1 MNQKNRTSD
10 NGSLYYDYGFM
21 KAAYG
26 SFLEGLDV
34 IYCNDLVADCAAER
48 FNVSWERT
56 SPMVMSVRDDNVRT
70 VMSGESSFYFGRT
83 AYGDLD
89 AVKAFYFACSASF
102 SPIEQ
107 YVGTA
112 LFPRIADNSSVTT
125 GLGFILDN
133 GGSIEIIQ
141 DGNLTLIREVGSN
154 ERVLVFDSSTGL
166 LHDQMLEL
174 YGAFCYS
181 NQQTDWAYDLGREL
195 LDNFDSIWGYLFG
208 DGDFPDL
215 SLSAG
220 NLIKSVNLFVGLGG
234 MFVVEGAELTGT
246 LTDLGALVGG
256 LGMGSLASACLFTLP
271 VLFASIAPVGEDDGF
286 VDDYWSTHD
295 ISDDPNLIPINDNVV
310 QIKSYT
316 NENIYKN
323 PQYPIDFTKQAP
335 NYFSGISQGFVISNS
350 GPDDKNGSLAIKIAA
365 GALISL
371 LVFPGGLFAAS
382 GIKNNLNFEMEYDK
396 EKDELTIAVLNYK
409 WGVNNV

>member
-1 MNQKNRTSD
+1 MNQKNRTLD

-26 SFLEGLDV
+26 SFLEGLLV
-34 IYCNDLVADCAAER
+34 IYCNDLVADCSALR
-48 FNVSWERT
+48 FNMSWERT
-56 SPMVMSVRDDNVRT
+56 NPMVMSVRDDNVRT
-70 VMSGESSFYFGRT
+70 ILSGESSFYFGRT

-89 AVKAFYFACSASF
+89 AVRAFYFACSASF
-102 SPIEQ
+102 SSFEQ

-112 LFPRIADNSSVTT
+112 LFPRIGDNSSVTT

-141 DGNLTLIREVGSN
+141 DGNFTLIREAGSN
-154 ERVLVFDSSTGL
+154 ERVLVFDFNTGL

-220 NLIKSVNLFVGLGG
+220 NLIKSANLFVGLGG

-246 LTDLGALVGG
+246 LTDLGALVGS
-256 LGMGSLASACLFTLP
+256 LGMGSLASACLITLP
-271 VLFASIAPVGEDDGF
+271 IIFFYSMEPVGGPDENQKISEFYQSHNYDDNP
-286 VDDYWSTHD
+286 D
-295 ISDDPNLIPINDNVV
+295 II
-310 QIKSYT
+310 QIKSSK
-316 NENIYKN
+316 EWIKELKNIQTGEDI
-323 PQYPIDFTKQAP
+323 P
-335 NYFSGISQGFVISNS
+335 
-350 GPDDKNGSLAIKIAA
+350 KNGDINLLDGTDGDPENLFK
-365 GALISL
+365 ALLIVSSFTGL
-371 LVFPGGLFAAS
+371 LIIEDVNVNNGYAYNDNNGGLNSTPA
-382 GIKNNLNFEMEYDK
+382 NFTLDVNYNKSEGKMT
-396 EKDELTIAVLNYK
+396 LTKA
-409 WGVNNV
+409 

>member
-1 MNQKNRTSD
+1 MNQKNRTLD

-26 SFLEGLDV
+26 SFLEGLLV
-34 IYCNDLVADCAAER
+34 IYCNDLVADCSALR

-102 SPIEQ
+102 SSFEQ

-112 LFPRIADNSSVTT
+112 LFPRIGDNSSVTT

-141 DGNLTLIREVGSN
+141 DGNVTLIREVGSN
-154 ERVLVFDSSTGL
+154 ERVLVFDSNTGL
-166 LHDQMLEL
+166 LHDQMLEF

-195 LDNFDSIWGYLFG
+195 LDNFDSIWDYLFG

-220 NLIKSVNLFVGLGG
+220 NLIKSANLFVGLGG

-286 VDDYWSTHD
+286 VDDYWDYHTYSQD
-295 ISDDPNLIPINDNVV
+295 DPYVVPSDDLV
-310 QIKSYT
+310 QIK
-316 NENIYKN
+316 NNKN
-323 PQYPIDFTKQAP
+323 SDYDKILRPYGQAEG
-335 NYFSGISQGFVISNS
+335 YGHGISNAFVLANS
-350 GPDDKNGSLAIKIAA
+350 GPDGDNGSKIIKFASVSLIIM
-365 GALISL
+365 LIS
-371 LVFPGGLFAAS
+371 PYSLFS
-382 GIKNNLNFEMEYDK
+382 VSQIYNYVIKYSYENETK
-396 EKDELTIAVLNYK
+396 ECTIELSDYK
-409 WGVNNV
+409 LKE

>member
-1 MNQKNRTSD
+1 MNQKNRTLD

-26 SFLEGLDV
+26 SFLEGLLV
-34 IYCNDLVADCAAER
+34 IYCNDLVADCSALR

-56 SPMVMSVRDDNVRT
+56 SPMVMSVRDDIVRT

-102 SPIEQ
+102 SSFKQ

-141 DGNLTLIREVGSN
+141 DGNFTLIREAGSN
-154 ERVLVFDSSTGL
+154 ERILVFDSNTGL

-195 LDNFDSIWGYLFG
+195 LDNFDPIWGYLFG

-220 NLIKSVNLFVGLGG
+220 NLIKSANLFVGLGG

-286 VDDYWSTHD
+286 VDDYWDYHTYSQD
-295 ISDDPNLIPINDNVV
+295 DPYVVPSDDLV
-310 QIKSYT
+310 QIK
-316 NENIYKN
+316 NNKN
-323 PQYPIDFTKQAP
+323 SDYDKILRPYDRAEG
-335 NYFSGISQGFVISNS
+335 YGHGISNAFVLANS
-350 GPDDKNGSLAIKIAA
+350 GPDGDNGSKIIKFASVSLIIM
-365 GALISL
+365 LIS
-371 LVFPGGLFAAS
+371 PYSLFS
-382 GIKNNLNFEMEYDK
+382 VSQIY
-396 EKDELTIAVLNYK
+396 NYVVK
-409 WGVNNV
+409 YS

>member
-1 MNQKNRTSD
+1 MNQKNRTLD

-26 SFLEGLDV
+26 SFLEGLLV
-34 IYCNDLVADCAAER
+34 IYCNDLVADCSALR

-102 SPIEQ
+102 SSFEQ

-112 LFPRIADNSSVTT
+112 LFPRIGDNSSVTT

-141 DGNLTLIREVGSN
+141 DGNFTLIREVGSN
-154 ERVLVFDSSTGL
+154 ERILVFDSNTGL
-166 LHDQMLEL
+166 LHDQMLEF

-220 NLIKSVNLFVGLGG
+220 NLIKSANLFVGLGG

-286 VDDYWSTHD
+286 VDDYWDYHTYSQD
-295 ISDDPNLIPINDNVV
+295 DPYVVPSDDLV
-310 QIKSYT
+310 QIK
-316 NENIYKN
+316 NNKN
-323 PQYPIDFTKQAP
+323 SDYDKILRPYGQAEG
-335 NYFSGISQGFVISNS
+335 YGHGISNAFVLANS
-350 GPDDKNGSLAIKIAA
+350 GPDGDNGSKIIKFASVSLIIM
-365 GALISL
+365 LIS
-371 LVFPGGLFAAS
+371 PYSLFS
-382 GIKNNLNFEMEYDK
+382 VSQIYNYVIKYSYENETK
-396 EKDELTIAVLNYK
+396 ECTIELSDYK
-409 WGVNNV
+409 LKE

>member
-1 MNQKNRTSD
+1 MNQKNRTLD

-26 SFLEGLDV
+26 SFLEGLLV

-89 AVKAFYFACSASF
+89 AVRAFYFACSASF
-102 SPIEQ
+102 SSFEQ

-112 LFPRIADNSSVTT
+112 LFPWIGDNSSVTT

-141 DGNLTLIREVGSN
+141 DGNVTLIREVGSN
-154 ERVLVFDSSTGL
+154 ERVLVFDSNTGL
-166 LHDQMLEL
+166 LHDQMLEF

-220 NLIKSVNLFVGLGG
+220 NLIKSANLFVGLGG

-286 VDDYWSTHD
+286 VDDYWDYHTYSQD
-295 ISDDPNLIPINDNVV
+295 DPYVVPSDDLV
-310 QIKSYT
+310 QIK
-316 NENIYKN
+316 NNKN
-323 PQYPIDFTKQAP
+323 SDYDKILRPYDRAEG
-335 NYFSGISQGFVISNS
+335 YGHGISNAFVLANS
-350 GPDDKNGSLAIKIAA
+350 GPDGDNGSKIIKFASVS
-365 GALISL
+365 LIIMLIHPYSL
-371 LVFPGGLFAAS
+371 FSVSQIYNYVVKYSYENETNECTIELSDYKL
-382 GIKNNLNFEMEYDK
+382 K
-396 EKDELTIAVLNYK
+396 E
-409 WGVNNV
+409 

>member
-1 MNQKNRTSD
+1 MNQKNRTLD

-26 SFLEGLDV
+26 SFLEGLLV
-34 IYCNDLVADCAAER
+34 IYCNDLVADCSALR

-102 SPIEQ
+102 SSFEQ

-112 LFPRIADNSSVTT
+112 LFPRIGDNSSVTT

-141 DGNLTLIREVGSN
+141 DGNFTLIREVGSN
-154 ERVLVFDSSTGL
+154 ERILVFDSNTGL
-166 LHDQMLEL
+166 LHDQMLEF

-195 LDNFDSIWGYLFG
+195 LDNFDSIWDYLFG

-220 NLIKSVNLFVGLGG
+220 NLIKSANLFVGLGG

-286 VDDYWSTHD
+286 VDDYWDYHTYSQD
-295 ISDDPNLIPINDNVV
+295 DPYVVPSDDLV
-310 QIKSYT
+310 QIK
-316 NENIYKN
+316 NNKN
-323 PQYPIDFTKQAP
+323 SDYDKILRPYGQAEG
-335 NYFSGISQGFVISNS
+335 YGHGISNAFVLANS
-350 GPDDKNGSLAIKIAA
+350 GPDGDNGSKIIKFASVSLIIM
-365 GALISL
+365 LIS
-371 LVFPGGLFAAS
+371 PYSLFS
-382 GIKNNLNFEMEYDK
+382 VSQIYNYVIKYSYENETK
-396 EKDELTIAVLNYK
+396 ECTIELSDYK
-409 WGVNNV
+409 LKE

>member
-1 MNQKNRTSD
+1 MNQKNRTLD

-26 SFLEGLDV
+26 SFLEGLLV
-34 IYCNDLVADCAAER
+34 IYCNDLVADCSALR

-56 SPMVMSVRDDNVRT
+56 NPMVMSVRDDNVRT
-70 VMSGESSFYFGRT
+70 ILSGESSFYFGRT

-89 AVKAFYFACSASF
+89 AVRAFYFACSASF
-102 SPIEQ
+102 SSFEQ

-112 LFPRIADNSSVTT
+112 LFPRIGDNSSVTT

-141 DGNLTLIREVGSN
+141 DGNVTLIREVGSN
-154 ERVLVFDSSTGL
+154 ERVLVFDSNTGL
-166 LHDQMLEL
+166 LHDQMLEF

-220 NLIKSVNLFVGLGG
+220 NLIKSANLFVGLGG

-246 LTDLGALVGG
+246 LTDLGALVGS

-286 VDDYWSTHD
+286 VDDYWDYHTYSQD
-295 ISDDPNLIPINDNVV
+295 DPYVVPSDDLV
-310 QIKSYT
+310 QIK
-316 NENIYKN
+316 NNKN
-323 PQYPIDFTKQAP
+323 SDYDKILRPYDRAEGYGP
-335 NYFSGISQGFVISNS
+335 GISNAFVLANS
-350 GPDDKNGSLAIKIAA
+350 GPDGDNGSKIIKFASVS
-365 GALISL
+365 LIIMLIHPYSL
-371 LVFPGGLFAAS
+371 FSVS
-382 GIKNNLNFEMEYDK
+382 QIYNYVIKYSYENETK
-396 EKDELTIAVLNYK
+396 ECTIELSDYK
-409 WGVNNV
+409 LKE

>member
-1 MNQKNRTSD
+1 MNQKNRTLD

-26 SFLEGLDV
+26 SFLEGLLV
-34 IYCNDLVADCAAER
+34 IYCNDLVADCSALR

-89 AVKAFYFACSASF
+89 AVRAFYFACSASF
-102 SPIEQ
+102 SSFEQ

-112 LFPRIADNSSVTT
+112 LFPRIGDNSSVTT

-141 DGNLTLIREVGSN
+141 DGNVTLIREVGSN
-154 ERVLVFDSSTGL
+154 ERVLVFDSNTGL
-166 LHDQMLEL
+166 LHDQMLEF

-220 NLIKSVNLFVGLGG
+220 NLIKSANLFVGLGG

-286 VDDYWSTHD
+286 VDDYWDYHTYSQD
-295 ISDDPNLIPINDNVV
+295 DPYVVPSDDLV
-310 QIKSYT
+310 QIK
-316 NENIYKN
+316 NNKN
-323 PQYPIDFTKQAP
+323 SDYDKILRPYDRAEGYGP
-335 NYFSGISQGFVISNS
+335 GISNAFVLANS
-350 GPDDKNGSLAIKIAA
+350 GPDGDNGSKIIKFASVSLIIM
-365 GALISL
+365 LIS
-371 LVFPGGLFAAS
+371 PYSLFS
-382 GIKNNLNFEMEYDK
+382 VSQIYNYVIKYSYENETK
-396 EKDELTIAVLNYK
+396 ECTIELSDYK
-409 WGVNNV
+409 LKE

>member
-1 MNQKNRTSD
+1 MNQKNRTLD

-26 SFLEGLDV
+26 SFLEGLLV

-89 AVKAFYFACSASF
+89 AVRAFYFACSASF
-102 SPIEQ
+102 SSFEQ

-112 LFPRIADNSSVTT
+112 LFPRIGDNSNVTT

-141 DGNLTLIREVGSN
+141 DGNFTLIREAGSN
-154 ERVLVFDSSTGL
+154 ERILVFDSNTGL
-166 LHDQMLEL
+166 LHDQMLEF

-220 NLIKSVNLFVGLGG
+220 NLIKSANLFVGLGG

-286 VDDYWSTHD
+286 VDDYWDYHTYSQD
-295 ISDDPNLIPINDNVV
+295 DPYVVPSDDLV
-310 QIKSYT
+310 QIK
-316 NENIYKN
+316 NNKN
-323 PQYPIDFTKQAP
+323 SDYDKILRPYDRAEGYGP
-335 NYFSGISQGFVISNS
+335 GISNAFVLANS
-350 GPDDKNGSLAIKIAA
+350 GPDGDNGSKIIKFASVS
-365 GALISL
+365 LIIMLIHPYSL
-371 LVFPGGLFAAS
+371 FSVS
-382 GIKNNLNFEMEYDK
+382 QIYNYVVKYSYENETK
-396 EKDELTIAVLNYK
+396 ECTIELSDYK
-409 WGVNNV
+409 LKE

>member
-1 MNQKNRTSD
+1 MNQKNRTLD

-26 SFLEGLDV
+26 SFLEGLLV

-89 AVKAFYFACSASF
+89 AVRAFYFACSASF

-112 LFPRIADNSSVTT
+112 LFPWIGDNSSVTT

-141 DGNLTLIREVGSN
+141 DGNVTLIREVGSN
-154 ERVLVFDSSTGL
+154 ERVLVFDSNTGL
-166 LHDQMLEL
+166 LHDQMLEF

-195 LDNFDSIWGYLFG
+195 LDNFDPIWGYLFG

-220 NLIKSVNLFVGLGG
+220 NLIKSANLFVGLGG

-286 VDDYWSTHD
+286 VDDYWDYHTYSQD
-295 ISDDPNLIPINDNVV
+295 DPYVVPSDDLV
-310 QIKSYT
+310 QIK
-316 NENIYKN
+316 NNKN
-323 PQYPIDFTKQAP
+323 SDYDKILRPYDRAEG
-335 NYFSGISQGFVISNS
+335 YGHGISNAFVLANS
-350 GPDDKNGSLAIKIAA
+350 GPDGDNGSKIIKFASVS
-365 GALISL
+365 LIIMLIHPYSL
-371 LVFPGGLFAAS
+371 FSVSQIYNYVVKYSYENETNECTIELSDYKL
-382 GIKNNLNFEMEYDK
+382 K
-396 EKDELTIAVLNYK
+396 E
-409 WGVNNV
+409 

>member
-1 MNQKNRTSD
+1 MNQKNRTLD

-26 SFLEGLDV
+26 SFLEGLLV
-34 IYCNDLVADCAAER
+34 IYCNDLVADCSALR

-56 SPMVMSVRDDNVRT
+56 SPMVMSVRDDIVRT

-112 LFPRIADNSSVTT
+112 LFPQIADNSSVTT

-154 ERVLVFDSSTGL
+154 ERVLVFDSNTGL

-220 NLIKSVNLFVGLGG
+220 NLIKSANLFVGLGG

-295 ISDDPNLIPINDNVV
+295 ISDDPNGIALNDESV
-310 QIKSYT
+310 QIK
-316 NENIYKN
+316 NNKN
-323 PQYPIDFTKQAP
+323 SDYDKILRPYDRAEGYGP
-335 NYFSGISQGFVISNS
+335 GISNAFVLANS
-350 GPDDKNGSLAIKIAA
+350 GPDGDNGSKIIKFASVSLIIM
-365 GALISL
+365 LIS
-371 LVFPGGLFAAS
+371 PYSLFS
-382 GIKNNLNFEMEYDK
+382 VSQIYNYVVKYSYENETK
-396 EKDELTIAVLNYK
+396 ECTIELSDYK
-409 WGVNNV
+409 LKE

>member
-1 MNQKNRTSD
+1 MNQKNRTLD

-26 SFLEGLDV
+26 SFLEGLLV
-34 IYCNDLVADCAAER
+34 IYCNDLVADCSALR

-56 SPMVMSVRDDNVRT
+56 NPMVMSVRDDNVRT
-70 VMSGESSFYFGRT
+70 ILSGESSFYFGRT

-89 AVKAFYFACSASF
+89 AVRAFYFACSASF
-102 SPIEQ
+102 SSFEQ

-112 LFPRIADNSSVTT
+112 LFPRIGDNSSVTT

-141 DGNLTLIREVGSN
+141 DGNFTLIREAGSN
-154 ERVLVFDSSTGL
+154 ERILVFDSNTGL
-166 LHDQMLEL
+166 LHDQMLEF

-220 NLIKSVNLFVGLGG
+220 NLIKSANLFVGLGG

-286 VDDYWSTHD
+286 VDDYWDYHTYSQD
-295 ISDDPNLIPINDNVV
+295 DPYVVPSDDLV
-310 QIKSYT
+310 QIK
-316 NENIYKN
+316 NNKN
-323 PQYPIDFTKQAP
+323 SDYDKILRPYDRAEG
-335 NYFSGISQGFVISNS
+335 YGHGISNAFVLANS
-350 GPDDKNGSLAIKIAA
+350 GPDGDNGSKIIKFASVSLIIM
-365 GALISL
+365 LIS
-371 LVFPGGLFAAS
+371 PYSLFS
-382 GIKNNLNFEMEYDK
+382 VSQIYNYVIKYSYENETK
-396 EKDELTIAVLNYK
+396 ECTIELSDYK
-409 WGVNNV
+409 LKE

>member
-1 MNQKNRTSD
+1 MNQKNRTLD

-26 SFLEGLDV
+26 SFLEGLLV
-34 IYCNDLVADCAAER
+34 IYCNDLVADCSALR

-89 AVKAFYFACSASF
+89 AVRAFYFACSASF

-112 LFPRIADNSSVTT
+112 LFPRISDNSSVTT
-125 GLGFILDN
+125 GLGFILNN

-141 DGNLTLIREVGSN
+141 DGNFTLIREAGSN
-154 ERVLVFDSSTGL
+154 ERILVFDSNTGL
-166 LHDQMLEL
+166 LHDQMLEF

-195 LDNFDSIWGYLFG
+195 LDNFDSIWDYLFG

-220 NLIKSVNLFVGLGG
+220 NLIKSANLFVGLGG

-286 VDDYWSTHD
+286 VDDYWDYHTYSQD
-295 ISDDPNLIPINDNVV
+295 DPYVVPSDDLV
-310 QIKSYT
+310 QIK
-316 NENIYKN
+316 NNKN
-323 PQYPIDFTKQAP
+323 SDYDKILRPYGQAEG
-335 NYFSGISQGFVISNS
+335 YGHGISNAFVLANS
-350 GPDDKNGSLAIKIAA
+350 GPDGDNGSKIIKFASVSLIIM
-365 GALISL
+365 LIS
-371 LVFPGGLFAAS
+371 PYSLFS
-382 GIKNNLNFEMEYDK
+382 VSQIYNYVIKYSYENETK
-396 EKDELTIAVLNYK
+396 ECTIELSDYK
-409 WGVNNV
+409 LKE

>member
-1 MNQKNRTSD
+1 MNQKNRTLD

-26 SFLEGLDV
+26 SFLEGLLV
-34 IYCNDLVADCAAER
+34 IYCNDLVADCSALR

-125 GLGFILDN
+125 GLGFILNN

-154 ERVLVFDSSTGL
+154 ERVLVFDSNTGL
-166 LHDQMLEL
+166 LHDQMLEF

-220 NLIKSVNLFVGLGG
+220 NLIKSANLFVGLGG

-286 VDDYWSTHD
+286 VDDYWDYHTYSQD
-295 ISDDPNLIPINDNVV
+295 DPYVVPSDDLV
-310 QIKSYT
+310 QIK
-316 NENIYKN
+316 NNKN
-323 PQYPIDFTKQAP
+323 SDYDKILRPYGQAEG
-335 NYFSGISQGFVISNS
+335 YGHGISNAFVLANS
-350 GPDDKNGSLAIKIAA
+350 GPDGDNGSKIIKFASVSLIIM
-365 GALISL
+365 LIS
-371 LVFPGGLFAAS
+371 PYSLFS
-382 GIKNNLNFEMEYDK
+382 VSQIYNYVIKYSYENETK
-396 EKDELTIAVLNYK
+396 ECTIELSDYK
-409 WGVNNV
+409 LKE

>member
-1 MNQKNRTSD
+1 MNQKNRTLD

-26 SFLEGLDV
+26 SFLEGLLV
-34 IYCNDLVADCAAER
+34 IYCNDLVADCSALR

-56 SPMVMSVRDDNVRT
+56 SPMVMSVRDDIVRT

-89 AVKAFYFACSASF
+89 AVRAFYFACSASF
-102 SPIEQ
+102 SSFEQ

-112 LFPRIADNSSVTT
+112 LFPRIGDNSNVTT

-141 DGNLTLIREVGSN
+141 DGNFTLIREAGSN
-154 ERVLVFDSSTGL
+154 ERILVFDSNTGL
-166 LHDQMLEL
+166 LHDQMLEF

-220 NLIKSVNLFVGLGG
+220 NLIKSANLFVGLGG

-286 VDDYWSTHD
+286 VDDYWDYHTYSQD
-295 ISDDPNLIPINDNVV
+295 DPYVVPSDDLV
-310 QIKSYT
+310 QIK
-316 NENIYKN
+316 NNKN
-323 PQYPIDFTKQAP
+323 SDYDKILRPYDRAEG
-335 NYFSGISQGFVISNS
+335 YGHGISNAFVLANS
-350 GPDDKNGSLAIKIAA
+350 GPDGDNGSKIIKFASVS
-365 GALISL
+365 LIIMLIHPYSL
-371 LVFPGGLFAAS
+371 FSVSQIYNYVVKYSYENETNECTIELSDYKL
-382 GIKNNLNFEMEYDK
+382 K
-396 EKDELTIAVLNYK
+396 E
-409 WGVNNV
+409 

>member
-1 MNQKNRTSD
+1 MNQKNRTLD

-26 SFLEGLDV
+26 SFLEGLLV
-34 IYCNDLVADCAAER
+34 IYCNDLVADCSALR

-89 AVKAFYFACSASF
+89 AVRAFYFACSASF

-112 LFPRIADNSSVTT
+112 LFPWIGDNSSVTT

-141 DGNLTLIREVGSN
+141 DGNVTLIREVGSN
-154 ERVLVFDSSTGL
+154 ERVLVFDSNTGL
-166 LHDQMLEL
+166 LHDQMLEF

-195 LDNFDSIWGYLFG
+195 LDNFDSIWDYLFG

-220 NLIKSVNLFVGLGG
+220 NLIKSANLFVGLGG

-286 VDDYWSTHD
+286 VDDYWDYHTYSQD
-295 ISDDPNLIPINDNVV
+295 DPYVVPSDDLV
-310 QIKSYT
+310 QIK
-316 NENIYKN
+316 NNKN
-323 PQYPIDFTKQAP
+323 SDYDKILRPYDRAEGYGP
-335 NYFSGISQGFVISNS
+335 GISNAFVLANS
-350 GPDDKNGSLAIKIAA
+350 GPDGDNGSKIIKFASVSLIIM
-365 GALISL
+365 LIS
-371 LVFPGGLFAAS
+371 PYSLFS
-382 GIKNNLNFEMEYDK
+382 VSQIYNYVIKYSYENETK
-396 EKDELTIAVLNYK
+396 ECTIELSDYK
-409 WGVNNV
+409 LKE